1 MNYNDLVVASQEILT
16 SPHQR
21 PPASLYPET
30 DKQLRSRKAKKA
42 TSMEN
47 LYETNM
53 MSLSHSNESAP
64 ALNGIRKESSTF
76 ALSSKNSGNKNSGNK
91 REDSGDNISRLGKL
105 DGLNSSS
112 TNSASFTNPN
122 GNPTFSSTPQN
133 HRQERKTYRPSPATS
148 SPPERD
154 YATGPPTEILRDP
167 TSEAFS
173 THAYSWPIV
182 FAVIPPMG
190 ALVYGKSD
198 VWIPWELY
206 YAARSRRVINESNTP
221 SDPQLEEQRA
231 AAAKDLR
238 KQERHALALVVAS
251 PILGGYAL
259 HFAKMSLTD
268 YDKYITHFNI
278 NLFVFAAGIRPLMH
292 IATLAK
298 NKTLHLQEQVHYPST
313 EVELLKRRVQHLE
326 YEFSQLRRGFATKRD
341 VIQVRDGFEPT
352 LSQLNKAMRRCEKKE
367 ACLRTYSDERFA
379 YLEEKLREFDSIITY
394 RLQDDQVASLPN
406 SMMQVMFLPLNIT
419 VTILGYARYF
429 LPKSL
434 RGRSAPMLQPPNPS
448 DEDDSNVGHR
458 KLYGEYVQGSEGLQ
472 SRDLQKYH

>member
-1 MNYNDLVVASQEILT
+1 MNYDDLVVASQEILT

-21 PPASLYPET
+21 PPVSLYPET

-53 MSLSHSNESAP
+53 MSLSHGNESAP

-76 ALSSKNSGNKNSGNK
+76 ALSNRNSGSK
-91 REDSGDNISRLGKL
+91 REDSDTIASLGKL
-105 DGLNSSS
+105 DGLNSTS
-112 TNSASFTNPN
+112 TNSASFTNQN
-122 GNPTFSSTPQN
+122 GNASQN
-133 HRQERKTYRPSPATS
+133 HRQERKSYRSPPATS
-148 SPPERD
+148 PPAERD
-154 YATGPPTEILRDP
+154 YATGPPTEIMRDP

-182 FAVIPPMG
+182 FAVIPPM
-190 ALVYGKSD
+190 V
-198 VWIPWELY
+198 PWELY

-238 KQERHALALVVAS
+238 KQERNALALVVAS

-326 YEFSQLRRGFATKRD
+326 YEFSQLRRGFATKRE
-341 VIQVRDGFEPT
+341 VLQVRDGFEPT
-352 LSQLNKAMRRCEKKE
+352 LTQLNKAMRRCEKKE

-394 RLQDDQVASLPN
+394 RLQDDQVASLPR

-419 VTILGYARYF
+419 VTVLGYARYF

-448 DEDDSNVGHR
+448 DEDDTVVGHR
-458 KLYGEYVQGSEGLQ
+458 KLYGEYGQQGSEGLQ